1 MPSPFASRVI
11 TALHTALDFSVDMIC
26 MELDKVPQSETDA
39 VLREVVRHVVQY
51 TEMRKSEDEMSRTN
65 WASIVEQEL
74 DEADRYYVR
83 MPQSEFEREKQAAK
97 RDRRFGSWD
106 EWRRW
111 VERIDARRRPAA
123 PAPPP
128 RRRTALEMLYAERL
142 EILQYPH
149 AMFDSEESMLEALAE
164 VEAEIC
170 ALGGRIERTE
180 EEREAVTSIPARLKQ
195 ARALKSCRHF
205 LAARAIQAV
214 FRRAKKNNA
223 TMTCDLCFD
232 EFKRKNVYETT
243 TGVYCGLRCS
253 LYARGI
259 RPVF

>member
-1 MPSPFASRVI
+1 MSSPFASRVI

-26 MELDKVPQSETDA
+26 MELEKVPQSEMDA

-65 WASIVEQEL
+65 WASIVEHEL
-74 DEADRYYVR
+74 GEADRYYVR

-97 RDRRFGSWD
+97 RDRRFGSWE

-111 VERIDARRRPAA
+111 VERIDGLRRPPA
-123 PAPPP
+123 PAPP

-142 EILQYPH
+142 EILRYPH
-149 AMFDSEESMLEALAE
+149 AMFASEESMREALAE
-164 VEAEIC
+164 VEAEIRV
-170 ALGGRIERTE
+170 LGGRIERTE
-180 EEREAVTSIPARLKQ
+180 EEREAVTSIPSRLNQ
-195 ARALKSCRHF
+195 ARALKSCRQF

-214 FRRAKKNNA
+214 FRQAKKNNA